1 MTSSISIQPLGSN
14 GFGLAVAGSELLR
27 TLPEPRN
34 SWTKTASSLLST
46 GAELAGSVIPG
57 ADVLGVGGLESLL
70 QMQIQIQQVMQYFSM
85 QSNIEKSKHETEMAP
100 IRNMRVG

>member
-1 MTSSISIQPLGSN
+1 MGSSISLSPVGS
-14 GFGLAVAGSELLR
+14 GAFGLAVGGSTLLR

-34 SWTKTASSLLST
+34 SLQSLGQGLLSA
-46 GAELAGSVIPG
+46 GAQVAGSLIPG
-57 ADVLGVGGLESLL
+57 GDVLGASNLETLL